1 MQSTSTTDRHQL
13 AMEGRSGLL
22 SKSSSHWHQHQRRQ
36 QQRHLHLQQRPSS
49 VSRRLMSA
57 SAGKFH
63 GTSDTPAEVPSCT
76 TPARATAA
84 TAACRGSVSSATRV
98 YQGGLRDKSEC
109 DTDDSC
115 RDLAVE
121 LSMSVEQVVQAKEV
135 FRVLDH
141 SDCGEIVKDEM
152 GDAIKT
158 LYQGITDEELQ
169 EILSEVDADESG
181 TIDENEFLSLI
192 AKIFHDRKLEDELR
206 EVFQFIDRMNN
217 GFLSWDDLRA
227 ASIQLGDTLSD
238 TLLTGM
244 INEADTD
251 GDGQVSFQDFKK
263 LFASNS

>member
-98 YQGGLRDKSEC
+98 YQGIVIMFMSQPKISPWWIDVLCVWVR
-109 DTDDSC
+109 
-115 RDLAVE
+115 AV
-121 LSMSVEQVVQAKEV
+121 LV
-135 FRVLDH
+135 
-141 SDCGEIVKDEM
+141 
-152 GDAIKT
+152 
-158 LYQGITDEELQ
+158 
-169 EILSEVDADESG
+169 
-181 TIDENEFLSLI
+181 
-192 AKIFHDRKLEDELR
+192 
-206 EVFQFIDRMNN
+206 
-217 GFLSWDDLRA
+217 W
-227 ASIQLGDTLSD
+227 
-238 TLLTGM
+238 
-244 INEADTD
+244 
-251 GDGQVSFQDFKK
+251 
-263 LFASNS
+263 

>member
-169 EILSEVDADESG
+169 EILSEVDADGQAAQDDIDCACFGRRFSG
-181 TIDENEFLSLI
+181 DKGVVGVMLVYLLFVSHNKPIVCHLLRKWN
-192 AKIFHDRKLEDELR
+192 DR
-206 EVFQFIDRMNN
+206 
-217 GFLSWDDLRA
+217 
-227 ASIQLGDTLSD
+227 
-238 TLLTGM
+238 
-244 INEADTD
+244 
-251 GDGQVSFQDFKK
+251 
-263 LFASNS
+263 